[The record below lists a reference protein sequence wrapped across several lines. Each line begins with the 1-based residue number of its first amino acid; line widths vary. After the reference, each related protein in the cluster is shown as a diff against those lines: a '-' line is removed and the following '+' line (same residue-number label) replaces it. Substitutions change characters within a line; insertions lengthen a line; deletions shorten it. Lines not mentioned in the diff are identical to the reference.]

1 VQKVAAGDALDV
13 PSLPRQNST
22 RPGCSL
28 VTSQYLKILV
38 GKGFGTSFQFAVS
51 VALVV
56 VGNRNRSRQR

>member
-1 VQKVAAGDALDV
+1 MFPPYLAKT
-13 PSLPRQNST
+13 ST

-28 VTSQYLKILV
+28 VTSQDLKILV

>member
-1 VQKVAAGDALDV
+1 MHRIDPPYLVKT
-13 PSLPRQNST
+13 ST